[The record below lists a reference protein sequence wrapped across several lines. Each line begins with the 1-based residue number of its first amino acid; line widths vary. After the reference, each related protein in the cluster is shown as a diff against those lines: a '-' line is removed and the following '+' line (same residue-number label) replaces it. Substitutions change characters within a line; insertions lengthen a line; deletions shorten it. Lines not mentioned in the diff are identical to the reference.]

1 MIRAGRRRRLVMH
14 GVAAVIPAVLCLID
28 IPQPVAAQQIQTRLP
43 ALQAPVSDN
52 LEAQVL
58 GRLSATGQYQ
68 PDDLPILARLAVLD
82 SIAMMSNVR
91 TDLRDTPAGS
101 RLEGEIAAFWDS
113 AQVLYEDFSS
123 APLDLTTLSRAQA
136 DSVDVLA
143 AFRRL
148 ESTLG
153 EFPEVSNGAA
163 ERLRDVSRLLG
174 AMSSVMGAQE
184 ADLLRTA
191 PLPTDRAVDHDE
203 LREQAQLLANDLV
216 ALIGTARG
224 SQRAGG
230 ASDRVVPELNDLLA
244 AVQAFIRS
252 LAFEPSFNEIQQS
265 FRVARRGMWNVEARI
280 TQRDQPPELKRRW
293 REVRSRFNAI
303 SDDFGLPRV
312 SVLTPRAARAAGSSH
327 KFVAQVDR
335 SIAWVDEFRTE
346 RGPELRRTPD
356 GARFDGDVVK
366 LRRRLLELRQ
376 RATANEPAER
386 LAQALG
392 EIEVTNRQLGARV
405 KQLHSAGRDDIAAR
419 FRSPAQAVDS
429 LRTFI
434 SDQ

>member
-1 MIRAGRRRRLVMH
+1 MIRAGRCRRLVMH

-28 IPQPVAAQQIQTRLP
+28 LPQPVAAQQIQTRLP

-123 APLDLTTLSRAQA
+123 APLDLTTLSRHQA

-163 ERLRDVSRLLG
+163 ERLRDLSRLLG
-174 AMSSVMGAQE
+174 AMSSVMGGRKRRICSERRRFHRSRSRPRRA
-184 ADLLRTA
+184 AGAGTA
-191 PLPTDRAVDHDE
+191 PGQRPRGLDRN
-203 LREQAQLLANDLV
+203 RPRFP
-216 ALIGTARG
+216 ARG
-224 SQRAGG
+224 RGRRPSRAGVERLAG
-230 ASDRVVPELNDLLA
+230 RGPGVYPLARVRALFQRDSAIVSRR
-244 AVQAFIRS
+244 QARNV
-252 LAFEPSFNEIQQS
+252 E
-265 FRVARRGMWNVEARI
+265 RRGQDHAAR
-280 TQRDQPPELKRRW
+280 PAAELKRRW
-293 REVRSRFNAI
+293 REVRSA
-303 SDDFGLPRV
+303 L
-312 SVLTPRAARAAGSSH
+312 
-327 KFVAQVDR
+327 
-335 SIAWVDEFRTE
+335 
-346 RGPELRRTPD
+346 
-356 GARFDGDVVK
+356 
-366 LRRRLLELRQ
+366 Q
-376 RATANEPAER
+376 R
-386 LAQALG
+386 
-392 EIEVTNRQLGARV
+392 
-405 KQLHSAGRDDIAAR
+405 H
-419 FRSPAQAVDS
+419 F
-429 LRTFI
+429 
-434 SDQ
+434 